1 MKRKGWHI
9 WLVVIALAIR
19 FLVPP
24 GFMVGTADAAGLPT
38 IVICTAS
45 GFKQVAIGPDGQ
57 PVEHQAPSA
66 EEPPC
71 AFAFPASVLIP
82 PDQSQPSFSARWT
95 SVDRVAPPTLAF
107 VSYAGHAWRARAP
120 PSHQKLA

>member
-1 MKRKGWHI
+1 MKRSNWHI

-38 IVICTAS
+38 IVICTAN

-71 AFAFPASVLIP
+71 AFASSIAAPLPEHA
-82 PDQSQPSFSARWT
+82 QPSV
-95 SVDRVAPPTLAF
+95 SVVWIEIACVDDRPLRLGSPT
-107 VSYAGHAWRARAP
+107 GHGWQARAP
-120 PSHQKLA
+120 PWSRRSA